1 MTNRLSAGPIDIDLV
16 RVMMPTTV
24 QDAIRL
30 DQDCSGRIGRVEV
43 DTWTADGIKV
53 QNHGAVAH

>member
-1 MTNRLSAGPIDIDLV
+1 
-16 RVMMPTTV
+16 MMPTTV

-43 DTWTADGIKV
+43 DLDRRRDQRGLPGRSLTS
-53 QNHGAVAH
+53 